1 MEIHEMKM
9 KSYERAEQLSKKV
22 IEMCVRENVTL
33 QEFELLKAALSS
45 AIDQKIAEVMYTTKL
60 L

>member
-22 IEMCVRENVTL
+22 IEMCVWEYVRL
-33 QEFELLKAALSS
+33 QEFELL
-45 AIDQKIAEVMYTTKL
+45 
-60 L
+60 